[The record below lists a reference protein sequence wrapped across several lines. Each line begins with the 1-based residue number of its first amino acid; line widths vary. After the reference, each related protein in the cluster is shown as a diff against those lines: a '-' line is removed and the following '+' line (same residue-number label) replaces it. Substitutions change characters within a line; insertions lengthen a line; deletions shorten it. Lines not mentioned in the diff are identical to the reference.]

1 MTNRMWAAV
10 KCATFTPGHKVS
22 VSPLN
27 CFFPSCSSPR
37 NLVLRSWCDKMV
49 APPSALILELLYG
62 AESHELV
69 LGMKSE
75 KKYIFVGS
83 VTEIGS

>member
-10 KCATFTPGHKVS
+10 KCTTSRPGHKVS

-27 CFFPSCSSPR
+27 SFFSYCSGPR
-37 NLVLRSWCDKMV
+37 NLVLRSLCDKMV
-49 APPSALILELLYG
+49 APPSAWIPELLYG
-62 AESHELV
+62 AEPHEPV
-69 LGMKSE
+69 LDLKFE

-83 VTEIGS
+83 GH